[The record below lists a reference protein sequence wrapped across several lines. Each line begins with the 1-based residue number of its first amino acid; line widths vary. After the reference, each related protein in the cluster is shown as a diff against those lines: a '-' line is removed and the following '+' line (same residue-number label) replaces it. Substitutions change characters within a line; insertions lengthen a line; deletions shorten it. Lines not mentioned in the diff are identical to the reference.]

1 MVFKL
6 WCGQQTLRQSF
17 TRPGFRAVTISLCD
31 KEALSALGESKDAAS
46 LVPSK
51 DDSDTEDE
59 DDDEGD
65 DSQTGTT
72 PTGVSIAD
80 QLDST
85 GTNPGTTESKAAT
98 GETLRQY
105 YPRLEWKTLQSGHTS
120 HTWDPSL
127 ILNRINNLLVKRIA
141 RQIRLL
147 VKMPTLTPRI
157 IAPNV
162 RNSASAITIEITIRI
177 VIN

>member
-17 TRPGFRAVTISLCD
+17 TRPGSRAVTISLCD

-72 PTGVSIAD
+72 P
-80 QLDST
+80 
-85 GTNPGTTESKAAT
+85 
-98 GETLRQY
+98 
-105 YPRLEWKTLQSGHTS
+105 
-120 HTWDPSL
+120 
-127 ILNRINNLLVKRIA
+127 
-141 RQIRLL
+141 
-147 VKMPTLTPRI
+147 
-157 IAPNV
+157 
-162 RNSASAITIEITIRI
+162 
-177 VIN
+177 

>member
-17 TRPGFRAVTISLCD
+17 TRPGSRAATISLCD

-51 DDSDTEDE
+51 DYSDTEDE

-80 QLDST
+80 QL
-85 GTNPGTTESKAAT
+85 GKPLA
-98 GETLRQY
+98 
-105 YPRLEWKTLQSGHTS
+105 
-120 HTWDPSL
+120 
-127 ILNRINNLLVKRIA
+127 LNFFAV
-141 RQIRLL
+141 
-147 VKMPTLTPRI
+147 TC
-157 IAPNV
+157 PN
-162 RNSASAITIEITIRI
+162 E
-177 VIN
+177 